1 MDISKVP
8 PAEVSTVRPGTAATP
23 RQESAAAADAA
34 PAADRADIRPLDVRA
49 ALQILLA
56 EVRAGLDLGVDVG
69 ADVGADAAVAAGVAQ
84 DPAGATPV
92 QTARELVEMFLQA
105 LPDEA
110 ADPPAWTAALMR
122 AETAMQSGMDRA
134 INVVSQWREV
144 PPAAVDAVKDAR
156 ALFLSALGDE
166 PQNPLWLRPEWMVMG
181 PLFQRFR
188 RRRRNAR
195 RRLTDPD
202 YAPGSLDEREEIRR

>member
-8 PAEVSTVRPGTAATP
+8 PAEGSTVRPGTAATP
-23 RQESAAAADAA
+23 RQESAAPPDAA
-34 PAADRADIRPLDVRA
+34 PTADRADIRPLDVPA

-56 EVRAGLDLGVDVG
+56 EVRAGLDLGVG
-69 ADVGADAAVAAGVAQ
+69 AAQ
-84 DPAGATPV
+84 DPAGATAAV

-105 LPDEA
+105 VPDEA

-122 AETAMQSGMDRA
+122 AETAMQSSMERG
-134 INVVSQWREV
+134 ISVVSQWREV
-144 PPAAVDAVKDAR
+144 PPAGVDAVKDAR
-156 ALFLSALGDE
+156 ALFLSALGDD
-166 PQNPLWLRPEWMVMG
+166 PQNPLWLRPEWMGIG

-188 RRRRNAR
+188 RRRSNAR

-202 YAPGSLDEREEIRR
+202 YAPGSLDESEEIRR

>member
-1 MDISKVP
+1 MDISKAP
-8 PAEVSTVRPGTAATP
+8 PAEVFTVRPGAAATP
-23 RQESAAAADAA
+23 RQESAAAADAD

-56 EVRAGLDLGVDVG
+56 EVRTELDLGVDVG
-69 ADVGADAAVAAGVAQ
+69 ADAATAAGVAP
-84 DPAGATPV
+84 DPASAAAPV

-105 LPDEA
+105 VPDEA

-122 AETAMQSGMDRA
+122 ADTAMQSGMERA
-134 INVVSQWREV
+134 ISVVSQWREV
-144 PPAAVDAVKDAR
+144 PPAAVDAVKEAR
-156 ALFLSALGDE
+156 SLFLSALGDE
-166 PQNPLWLRPEWMVMG
+166 PQNPLWLRPEWMGIG

-202 YAPGSLDEREEIRR
+202 YAPGSLDDSEEIRR